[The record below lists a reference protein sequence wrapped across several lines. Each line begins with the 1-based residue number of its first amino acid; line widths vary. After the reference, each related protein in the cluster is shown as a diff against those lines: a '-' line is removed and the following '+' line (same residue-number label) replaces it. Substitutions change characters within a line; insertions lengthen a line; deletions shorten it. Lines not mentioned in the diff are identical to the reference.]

1 MKKAIIITILTVL
14 LATSAS
20 ALNLTLEKT
29 GETYATSGTWNYNFD
44 SGQHSEFDNIT
55 WEGTEPADTNIQF
68 RTRTAS
74 TESALSSATWSGY
87 IETSGIALNID
98 NNQWIEIEVT
108 LSTTNTAVTPIL
120 YNFTIN
126 YAQTTDPI
134 YTNFD
139 GDTTNFLTET
149 NLSKVED
156 LTLEIIGK
164 GKIRFGLYGIDA
176 KYTDF
181 DTHVKIEDRAIS
193 INTSAL
199 DSTFNNSATLT

>member
-1 MKKAIIITILTVL
+1 MSKKTTLTAIIVTLLTILLT
-14 LATSAS
+14 TSAS

-44 SGQHSEFDNIT
+44 SDQNSEWHNIT

-74 TESALSSATWSGY
+74 TEAELSSAIWSSY
-87 IETSGIALNID
+87 IETSGESLNAN
-98 NNQWIEIEVT
+98 NNQWIEIEID

-139 GDTTNFLTET
+139 GETTNFLT
-149 NLSKVED
+149 
-156 LTLEIIGK
+156 
-164 GKIRFGLYGIDA
+164 
-176 KYTDF
+176 
-181 DTHVKIEDRAIS
+181 
-193 INTSAL
+193 
-199 DSTFNNSATLT
+199 